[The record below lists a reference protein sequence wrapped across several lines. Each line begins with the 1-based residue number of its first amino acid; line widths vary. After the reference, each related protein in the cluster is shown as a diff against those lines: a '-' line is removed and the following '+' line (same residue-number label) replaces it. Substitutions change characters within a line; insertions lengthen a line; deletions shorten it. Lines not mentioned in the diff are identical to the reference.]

1 MKPRQRKLSQVLEWT
16 MCDEYALL
24 LTQNHFA
31 VSSVE
36 EMNESDSVSS
46 TGSAGNYS
54 EAIPEPIPPL

>member
-1 MKPRQRKLSQVLEWT
+1 